1 MVSGLI
7 AVIVGYLLGSIPTAY
22 IVARVARGEDIRRL
36 GGGNI
41 GGLNTFREVGLI
53 PFVIVAFVDVSK
65 GVAAVAIARWAL
77 GVTEPFLFLTA
88 LAAVTG
94 HNWMVFLKFSG
105 GKGMAPAVGTLFT
118 LFPLYGYSLG
128 LAFFFGII
136 LVPYVITR
144 NVALSMGIGLLALP
158 FIGWLGVESMPFTI
172 FTIALGLIIL
182 IKYLPTAMLAWSR
195 AENKRDFIFDR
206 WQRERGKERE
216 TTRKRSSQRGG
227 KAL

>member
-22 IVARVARGEDIRRL
+22 ITARVATGGDIRRM

-65 GVAAVAIARWAL
+65 GVAAVAIAHWGLNAA
-77 GVTEPFLFLTA
+77 EPFLLLAA
-88 LAAVTG
+88 LAAVAG
-94 HNWMVFLKFSG
+94 HNWMVFLKFRG
-105 GKGMAPAVGTLFT
+105 GKGMAAAVGALFI

-128 LAFFFGII
+128 LAFFFGIVAI
-136 LVPYVITR
+136 PYIITR

-206 WQRERGKERE
+206 WQRERDEERE
-216 TTRKRSSQRGG
+216 TTRRRSSQSGG
-227 KAL
+227 KTL